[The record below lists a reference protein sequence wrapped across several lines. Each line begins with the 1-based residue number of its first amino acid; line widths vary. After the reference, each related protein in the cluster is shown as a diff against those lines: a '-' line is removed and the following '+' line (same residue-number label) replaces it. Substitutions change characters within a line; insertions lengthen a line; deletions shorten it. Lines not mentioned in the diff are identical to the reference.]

1 MTDFAFDIDYYQVC
15 KNGKH
20 VCGDSFMTSRSADGR
35 IIAIL
40 SDGLGSGVKA
50 NILSTMTA
58 KMALKFVDANW
69 DVKKYCEVISSVLPI
84 CKERGLNYS
93 TFTILDLSPDGQV
106 QIFEQGNPSF
116 LFVRGGRIIEPE
128 ARKSVEEYHGLSITT
143 TSLSLLREDR
153 IVFFSDGISQAG
165 TGTPDYPNGW
175 GREGAAALAL
185 KVINRNPQVS
195 SLKIC
200 ETIIREARIKDGP
213 INPKDDITC
222 AAVYLRTPRRVMI
235 FSGPPFNK
243 SLDGKYAKQLAAFEG
258 QKVICGGTTAKIVAR
273 ELGLEVR
280 PDLNSS
286 SRFGPPTS
294 LLDGIDLVTEGV
306 LTLSQTLAALQN
318 HKAPQ
323 SESGAYK
330 LYYTLLENDYIDIV
344 AGTRINDAYQDP
356 DFPNQF
362 VLRRSVLEGIAR
374 ALREKYF
381 KDVRVKLV

>member
-35 IIAIL
+35 IIAVL

-200 ETIIREARIKDGP
+200 ETVIREARIKDGP

-273 ELGLEVR
+273 ELGLEVH

>member
-1 MTDFAFDIDYYQVC
+1 MPPFAFDIDYYQVF
-15 KNGKH
+15 KNGQH
-20 VCGDSFMTSRSADGR
+20 VCGDTFMTARGADGR
-35 IIAIL
+35 IIAVL

-93 TFTILDLSPDGQV
+93 TFTILDLSPEGQV
-106 QIFEQGNPSF
+106 RIFEQGNPSF
-116 LFVRGGRIIEPE
+116 LFIRNGRLIEPD
-128 ARKSVEEYHGLSITT
+128 ARRVSEEYHNLPISTT
-143 TSLSLLREDR
+143 TLDLMREDR
-153 IVFFSDGISQAG
+153 IIFFSDGISQAG
-165 TGTPDYPNGW
+165 TGTPEYPNGW
-175 GREGAAALAL
+175 GRSGAADLAL
-185 KVINRNPQVS
+185 KVIGRNPQVS

-213 INPKDDITC
+213 INPKDDVTC
-222 AAVYLRTPRRVMI
+222 AAVYLRTPRRVMV

-243 SLDGKYAKQLAAFEG
+243 SLDGKYAKELAAFDG

-294 LLDGIDLVTEGV
+294 LLEGIDLVTEGV
-306 LTLSQTLAALQN
+306 LTLSQVLLALQS

-344 AGTRINDAYQDP
+344 AGTSINDAYQDP
-356 DFPNQF
+356 NFPNQF
-362 VLRRSVLEGIAR
+362 VLRRSVLEGIVKI
-374 ALREKYF
+374 LREKYF
-381 KDVRVKLV
+381 KEVNLKLV